1 MKQKLCFLFA
11 LLLIAIAGN
20 AKTSKDVN
28 GDGVT
33 NVSDVTALVNQI
45 IGSGNYSADVC
56 DVNGDGVVNVSD
68 VTALVNFIINGDSG
82 DEFTYETF
90 NVNGVSFDMAEVE
103 GGTFTMGATEE
114 QGSDVSD
121 NEKPAHQVTLSP
133 YYIGKTEVTQELWE
147 AVMGSN
153 PSFFSGNKN
162 RPVENVSWDDCQ
174 VFINKLNRLT
184 GKRFRLPT
192 EAEWEYAAR
201 GGKKSKGYKYSGS
214 NTIDAVAWYDTNS
227 AGTTHPVASKAPNE
241 LGLYDMSGNVW
252 EWCSDWYG
260 KSYYEESPE
269 PNPIGPEIGTLRV
282 KRGGDWYFSA
292 NKCRVSFR
300 NSNSQHYQTSE
311 NGLRLVLDMPK
322 ETFSVNGV
330 DFDMIEVEG
339 GTFTMGATEEQG
351 SSAYDNEK
359 PTHKVTLSSYMIGK
373 TEVTQELWEAVMGK
387 SLSQIAS
394 ENGKKTYGVGP
405 NYPMYWITWDDCQE
419 FITKLNAL
427 TGKSF
432 RLPTE
437 AEWEFAARGGNKSQ
451 GYKYSGSNTI
461 DDVAWYSDVSGS
473 TAHPVGT
480 KAPNELGIFD
490 MTGNVWEWC
499 SDWYGEYYSN
509 PQTNPTGPYTGLSR
523 VNRGGGWNL
532 SAGFCRVSHRAM
544 NKQNFR
550 NGNLG
555 LRLVLDMPKETFTV
569 NGVSFNMV
577 KVAGGTFTMGATEEQ
592 GNDALND
599 EKPAHEVTLSSYMIG
614 ETEVTQELWEAVM
627 GKSLSQIASENG
639 KETYGVGANY
649 PMYYISWND
658 CQEFITKLNNLTG
671 KNFRLPTEAEWEYAA
686 RGGNKSQGYKY
697 SGSNTIDDVAWYD
710 TNSAGTTHPVATKM
724 PNELGLYDMSGSVL
738 EWCSD
743 WYSST
748 YYSSSSQNNPTG
760 PASGSY
766 RVFRGGSWDY
776 HAGYCRVS
784 FREYSSPTKRFT
796 FLGLRLAL

>member
-45 IGSGNYSADVC
+45 IGSGNYSADAC

-82 DEFTYETF
+82 EEFTYETF

-121 NEKPAHQVTLSP
+121 NEKPAHQVMLSP

-269 PNPIGPEIGTLRV
+269 PNPTGPKVGTLRV

-351 SSAYDNEK
+351 SDVSDNEK
-359 PTHKVTLSSYMIGK
+359 PAHQVMLSPYYIGK
-373 TEVTQELWEAVMGK
+373 TEVTQELWEAVMGSNPSFFSGNK
-387 SLSQIAS
+387 NRPV
-394 ENGKKTYGVGP
+394 ENVS
-405 NYPMYWITWDDCQE
+405 WDDCQV
-419 FITKLNAL
+419 FINKLNGL

-437 AEWEFAARGGNKSQ
+437 AEWEYAARGGKKSK

-461 DDVAWYSDVSGS
+461 DDVAWYDTNSAG
-473 TAHPVGT
+473 TTHPVSS
-480 KAPNELGIFD
+480 KAPNELGLYD
-490 MTGNVWEWC
+490 MSGNVWEWC
-499 SDWYGEYYSN
+499 SDWYGKSYYEES
-509 PQTNPTGPYTGLSR
+509 PEPNPTGPKVGTLR
-523 VNRGGGWNL
+523 VKRGGDWYF
-532 SAGFCRVSHRAM
+532 SANKCRVS
-544 NKQNFR
+544 FR
-550 NGNLG
+550 NSNSQHYQTSENG

-671 KNFRLPTEAEWEYAA
+671 KNFRMPTEAEWEYAA

-724 PNELGLYDMSGSVL
+724 PNELGLYDMSGSVW

-766 RVFRGGSWDY
+766 RVFRGGDWNY
-776 HAGYCRVS
+776 KARYCRVS
-784 FREYSSPTKRFT
+784 FRNYSSPTKRFNY
-796 FLGLRLAL
+796 LGLRLAL

>member
-121 NEKPAHQVTLSP
+121 NEKPAHQVMLSP

-174 VFINKLNRLT
+174 VFINKLNGLT
-184 GKRFRLPT
+184 GKSFRLPT

-214 NTIDAVAWYDTNS
+214 NTIDDVAWYDTNS
-227 AGTTHPVASKAPNE
+227 AGTTHPVSSKAPNE

-269 PNPIGPEIGTLRV
+269 PNPTGPKVGTLRV

-292 NKCRVSFR
+292 NKCRVSYR

-311 NGLRLVLDMPK
+311 NGLRLVLD
-322 ETFSVNGV
+322 
-330 DFDMIEVEG
+330 I
-339 GTFTMGATEEQG
+339 
-351 SSAYDNEK
+351 
-359 PTHKVTLSSYMIGK
+359 
-373 TEVTQELWEAVMGK
+373 
-387 SLSQIAS
+387 
-394 ENGKKTYGVGP
+394 
-405 NYPMYWITWDDCQE
+405 
-419 FITKLNAL
+419 
-427 TGKSF
+427 
-432 RLPTE
+432 
-437 AEWEFAARGGNKSQ
+437 
-451 GYKYSGSNTI
+451 
-461 DDVAWYSDVSGS
+461 
-473 TAHPVGT
+473 
-480 KAPNELGIFD
+480 
-490 MTGNVWEWC
+490 
-499 SDWYGEYYSN
+499 
-509 PQTNPTGPYTGLSR
+509 
-523 VNRGGGWNL
+523 
-532 SAGFCRVSHRAM
+532 
-544 NKQNFR
+544 
-550 NGNLG
+550 
-555 LRLVLDMPKETFTV
+555 PKETFTV

-710 TNSAGTTHPVATKM
+710 TNSAGTTHPVASKA

-738 EWCSD
+738 E
-743 WYSST
+743 
-748 YYSSSSQNNPTG
+748 
-760 PASGSY
+760 
-766 RVFRGGSWDY
+766 
-776 HAGYCRVS
+776 
-784 FREYSSPTKRFT
+784 
-796 FLGLRLAL
+796 